1 MPDQTTSATPAV
13 RGRPFAKGNG
23 GRRPGSKNQ
32 STLIVQALSNGDK
45 EGLVRKA
52 LEIATAGNVPMLTF
66 FLSRILPRER
76 VIAIDLPNM
85 ESADDAVEALGAITS
100 AVCEGKITTGE
111 AAQLAAL
118 VNSYSRA
125 IDMADLVKRIDA
137 LEARINGSE

>member
-1 MPDQTTSATPAV
+1 MPDQTTSAAPAV

-32 STLIVQALSNGDK
+32 STLILAAISDGDK
-45 EGLVRKA
+45 EGLLRKG
-52 LEIATAGNVPMLTF
+52 LELAKVGDVAMLKF
-66 FLSRILPRER
+66 FLSRMLPRER
-76 VIAIDLPNM
+76 SIIIDLPKM

-100 AVCEGKITTGE
+100 AVCEGKITTRE

>member
-1 MPDQTTSATPAV
+1 MPDQTTSATPAI

-32 STLIVQALSNGDK
+32 STLILQALCDK
-45 EGLVRKA
+45 EGLVRKG
-52 LEIATAGNVPMLTF
+52 LEIANAGNVPMLTF
-66 FLSRILPRER
+66 FLNRILPRER
-76 VIAIDLPNM
+76 VIIIDLPNM

-100 AVCEGKITTGE
+100 AVCEGKITPGE

-125 IDMADLVKRIDA
+125 IDMADLVKRMDA
-137 LEARINGSE
+137 LETRINGSE

>member
-100 AVCEGKITTGE
+100 AVCEGKITPGE
-111 AAQLAAL
+111 AAHLAAL

-125 IDMADLVKRIDA
+125 IDMTDLVKRIDA

>member
-1 MPDQTTSATPAV
+1 MPDQTTSTTPAV

-32 STLIVQALSNGDK
+32 NTLILAAISDGDK
-45 EGLVRKA
+45 EGLLRKG
-52 LEIATAGNVPMLTF
+52 LELAKVGDVAMLKF
-66 FLSRILPRER
+66 FLSRMLPRER
-76 VIAIDLPNM
+76 LIIIDLPNM

-100 AVCEGKITTGE
+100 AVCEGKITPAE

-125 IDMADLVKRIDA
+125 IDMTDLVKRIDA

>member
-1 MPDQTTSATPAV
+1 MPDQTTSTTPAV

-32 STLIVQALSNGDK
+32 NTLILQALSNGDK
-45 EGLVRKA
+45 EGLLRKG
-52 LEIATAGNVPMLTF
+52 LELAKVGDVAMLKF
-66 FLSRILPRER
+66 FLSRMLPRER
-76 VIAIDLPNM
+76 SIIIDLPKM

-100 AVCEGKITTGE
+100 AVCEGKITPGE

-125 IDMADLVKRIDA
+125 IDMTDLVKRIDA

>member
-1 MPDQTTSATPAV
+1 MRDQITSTTPAV

-32 STLIVQALSNGDK
+32 STLILQALSNGDK
-45 EGLVRKA
+45 EGLVCKGLELAKA
-52 LEIATAGNVPMLTF
+52 GDVAMLKF

-76 VIAIDLPNM
+76 AITIDLPKM
-85 ESADDAVEALGAITS
+85 EFADDAVEALGAITS
-100 AVCEGKITTGE
+100 AVCEGKITPGE

-118 VNSYSRA
+118 VNSYAGA
-125 IDMADLVKRIDA
+125 IDMADLVKRMDA